1 MNIKSLIASQ
11 KVRHFLMKSC
21 FWMPDNIMLS
31 IQYYLIS
38 HRWPNLKS
46 PKRFTEKIQY
56 YKMYYRNPVM
66 LQCVDKFAVRKYV
79 ADKMG
84 NDDILNRLYQV
95 CNSAGE
101 IDFSTLPNQFVVKTT
116 DGGNG
121 DNVLIVKNKKDLDI
135 PRTIRLINSWRNKK
149 YYVVSREWAYKGA
162 SKSQIIVEKYL
173 EDETVADKALID
185 YKFYCFSGEP
195 YVCQIISDRFSNEHI
210 DFYDMNWNRLHGV
223 VGLNAKATN
232 SPIEFQKPKNFER
245 MIDVAKSLSADF
257 PFVRVDLYNIN
268 GAIYFG
274 ELTFYPASG
283 YGSFKPDS
291 FDFELGK
298 LFDLAKIQNL

>member
-1 MNIKSLIASQ
+1 MS
-11 KVRHFLMKSC
+11 
-21 FWMPDNIMLS
+21 DNLMLS

-46 PKRFTEKIQY
+46 PKRFTEKVQY

-79 ADKMG
+79 EEKMG
-84 NDDILNRLYQV
+84 NDAILNKLYQV
-95 CNSAGE
+95 CNSADE
-101 IDFSTLPNQFVVKTT
+101 IDFSALPNKFVVKTT

-121 DNVLIVKNKKDLDI
+121 DNVLIVKNKMDLDI
-135 PRTIRLINSWRNKK
+135 PKTIRLINSWRNKK

-162 SKSQIIVEKYL
+162 RKSQIIVEKFL
-173 EDETVADKALID
+173 EDEVVPGNALVD
-185 YKFYCFSGEP
+185 YKFFCFSGEP

-210 DFYDMNWNRLHGV
+210 DFYDMNWNRLIGLI
-223 VGLNAKATN
+223 GLNANATN
-232 SPIEFQKPKNFER
+232 SPSEFPKPKNFDK
-245 MIDVAKSLSADF
+245 MIEAARKLSVDF

-268 GAIYFG
+268 GTIYFG

-291 FDFELGK
+291 FDLELGK
-298 LFDLAKIQNL
+298 RFDLAKIQNS